1 MKWPWHKRKLSYEE
15 KQEIIIQIKDGC
27 KHDWL
32 NWSEPVVT
40 QVRAGFFGYG
50 GDSEGHEA
58 LTQTRKCIKC
68 NMAQRRV
75 Y

>member
-15 KQEIIIQIKDGC
+15 KQQIQLQVRDGC

-32 NWSEPVVT
+32 NWTEPTTT
-40 QVRAGFFGYG
+40 QVHAGFGYG
-50 GDSEGHEA
+50 ESAGHEA
-58 LTQTRKCIKC
+58 LTQTRKCTKC
-68 NMAQRRV
+68 NMAQRRI